1 MLEAPTGRP
10 AEPLPWTA
18 QTAEMNDTRDVKEL
32 VDRARADL
40 ERAEAGDDSTRLE
53 ILESLYRALE
63 EELDRDET
71 DQARR

>member
-1 MLEAPTGRP
+1 
-10 AEPLPWTA
+10 
-18 QTAEMNDTRDVKEL
+18 
-32 VDRARADL
+32 
-40 ERAEAGDDSTRLE
+40 E

>member
-1 MLEAPTGRP
+1 MTPNE
-10 AEPLPWTA
+10 
-18 QTAEMNDTRDVKEL
+18 DVRDL
-32 VDRARADL
+32 VDRARAEL
-40 ERAEAGDDSTRLE
+40 ERAEAGDDAARLE

>member
-1 MLEAPTGRP
+1 
-10 AEPLPWTA
+10 
-18 QTAEMNDTRDVKEL
+18 MNDSRDVKEL

-71 DQARR
+71 DQAGR